1 MLLQS
6 KQQNETISENIFK
19 REKEQDNFQ
28 SQNNCQNI
36 KNFGE
41 TNQNFAKYKNEI

>member
-28 SQNNCQNI
+28 SQNNYQNI